1 MFGRL
6 LGLVILVLLG
16 AALASWLGAQPGTL
30 QLEWLGWQLETRTS
44 LAVAIL
50 VILALALVFVDRLFR
65 GLLGLPSWFGRNLTR
80 RRTESGYRALTLGLM
95 AVSAGEPDEARRQ
108 AARAQRLLAAP
119 QLTDLLSAQAAHMS
133 GDRRAAGRY
142 FTSLTRDKDTAFLG
156 HIGLARLALENDQP
170 DQALVAARR
179 ALDMRPK
186 SALAARQV
194 MILEAER
201 GNWAAALPAHAV
213 VAAADADDEAA
224 AHLLS
229 RQKATLAY
237 LDALSCLDAGAD
249 RKARRAALAGCE
261 SAIRAWPE
269 FWPAALRLAALYEED
284 GAPRKAV
291 KWLETAFRVMPHD
304 DIASRLQ
311 TLWKT
316 NDGGHIARLLK
327 LVPKDGPLADEGR
340 RVVAGAA
347 MARGLLGEAR
357 RLLEEINPVRRDA
370 AGWRLVS
377 RLAADTE
384 DGVAETAAL
393 REAGEAPRPRCWQ
406 CTECQLVHEAWQGHC
421 AGCAGFATLEW
432 RRPDGVTPMLPP
444 LAASAVNDPETSR
457 LETNKPGP
465 NKPD

>member
-80 RRTESGYRALTLGLM
+80 RRTESGHRALTLGLM

-133 GDRRAAGRY
+133 GDRKAAGRY

>member
-1 MFGRL
+1 
-6 LGLVILVLLG
+6 
-16 AALASWLGAQPGTL
+16 
-30 QLEWLGWQLETRTS
+30 
-44 LAVAIL
+44 
-50 VILALALVFVDRLFR
+50 
-65 GLLGLPSWFGRNLTR
+65 
-80 RRTESGYRALTLGLM
+80 
-95 AVSAGEPDEARRQ
+95 
-108 AARAQRLLAAP
+108 
-119 QLTDLLSAQAAHMS
+119 MS

-186 SALAARQV
+186 SGLAARQV

-201 GNWAAALPAHAV
+201 GNWAAALPALAV

-291 KWLETAFRVMPHD
+291 KWLEIAFRAMPHD

-316 NDGGHIARLLK
+316 NDGGHVARLIK
-327 LVPKDGPLADEGR
+327 LISEDGPLADEGR

-370 AGWRLVS
+370 AAWRLVS

-384 DGVAETAAL
+384 DGVAETVAL

-444 LAASAVNDPETSR
+444 LAAGAVNDPETSR
-457 LETNKPGP
+457 FETNKPGP

>member
-16 AALASWLGAQPGTL
+16 AVLASWFGAQPGML

-50 VILALALVFVDRLFR
+50 VILALALVFIDRLFR
-65 GLLGLPSWFGRNLTR
+65 GLLGLPSWFGRNLIR
-80 RRTESGYRALTLGLM
+80 RRTESGHRALTLGLM

-119 QLTDLLSAQAAHMS
+119 RLTDLLSAQAAHMS
-133 GDRRAAGRY
+133 GDRKAAGRY

-170 DQALVAARR
+170 NQALKAARQ

-186 SALAARQV
+186 SGLAARQV

-201 GNWAAALPAHAV
+201 GNWAAALPALAV
-213 VAAADADDEAA
+213 VAAADADDQAA
-224 AHLLS
+224 AHLLA
-229 RQKATLAY
+229 RQKAALAY

-249 RKARRAALAGCE
+249 KKARRAALVGCE
-261 SAIRAWPE
+261 KAIRAWPE
-269 FWPAALRLAALYEED
+269 FWPAALRLATLHEED
-284 GAPRKAV
+284 GAPRKAL
-291 KWLETAFRVMPHD
+291 KCLEAAFKAMPQG
-304 DIASRLQ
+304 DIAARLQ
-311 TLWKT
+311 MLWKT
-316 NDGGHIARLLK
+316 NDGGHIARLIK

-347 MARGLLGEAR
+347 MVRGLVGEAR
-357 RLLEEINPVRRDA
+357 RLLEEINPAHRDA
-370 AGWRLVS
+370 AVWLLVS

-393 REAGEAPRPRCWQ
+393 REAGEAQRPRCWQ

-432 RRPDGVTPMLPP
+432 RRPDGVTPMLP
-444 LAASAVNDPETSR
+444 LLSASGVNDPETSR
-457 LETNKPGP
+457 LDTSRPGTNKP
-465 NKPD
+465 D

>member
-80 RRTESGYRALTLGLM
+80 RRTESGHRALTLGLM

-249 RKARRAALAGCE
+249 RKARRAALTGCE
-261 SAIRAWPE
+261 SAIGAWPE

-444 LAASAVNDPETSR
+444 LAAGAVNDPETSR

>member
-16 AALASWLGAQPGTL
+16 AALASWLGAQPGML
-30 QLEWLGWQLETRTS
+30 QLEWLGWQLEMRTS
-44 LAVAIL
+44 LAAAIL
-50 VILALALVFVDRLFR
+50 VILALALVFIDRLLR

-80 RRTESGYRALTLGLM
+80 RRTESGHRALTLGLM

-133 GDRRAAGRY
+133 GDRKAAGRY

-170 DQALVAARR
+170 DQALMAARR

-201 GNWAAALPAHAV
+201 GNWSAALPAHAV

-224 AHLLS
+224 AHHLS
-229 RQKATLAY
+229 RQKAALAY
-237 LDALSCLDAGAD
+237 LDALSWLDPGAD
-249 RKARRAALAGCE
+249 KKGRRAAMAGCE
-261 SAIRAWPE
+261 TAIRAWPE
-269 FWPAALRLAALYEED
+269 FWPAALRLAALCEED
-284 GAPRKAV
+284 GSPRKAV
-291 KWLETAFRVMPHD
+291 KWLETAFKSLPHD
-304 DIASRLQ
+304 DIAARLQ

-316 NDGGHIARLLK
+316 NDGGYVAKLIK
-327 LVPKDGPLADEGR
+327 LVPKEGPLADEGR
-340 RVVAGAA
+340 RVVAAAA
-347 MARGLLGEAR
+347 MARGLVGEAR
-357 RLLEEINPVRRDA
+357 RLLEEIDPARRDA
-370 AGWRLVS
+370 AAWRLMS
-377 RLAADTE
+377 RLAAYAE
-384 DGVAETAAL
+384 DGAAETAAL

-432 RRPDGVTPMLPP
+432 RRPDGVTPML
-444 LAASAVNDPETSR
+444 ASPSTTTGHN
-457 LETNKPGP
+457 
-465 NKPD
+465 PD

>member
-16 AALASWLGAQPGTL
+16 AALASWLGAQPGML
-30 QLEWLGWQLETRTS
+30 QLEWLGWQLEMRTS
-44 LAVAIL
+44 LAAAIL
-50 VILALALVFVDRLFR
+50 AILALALVFIDRLLR
-65 GLLGLPSWFGRNLTR
+65 GLLRLPSWFGRNLTR
-80 RRTESGYRALTLGLM
+80 RRTESGHRALTLGLM

-133 GDRRAAGRY
+133 GDRKAAGRY

-156 HIGLARLALENDQP
+156 HIGIARLALENDQP

-201 GNWAAALPAHAV
+201 GNWSAALPAHAV

-224 AHLLS
+224 AHHLS
-229 RQKATLAY
+229 RQKAALAY
-237 LDALSCLDAGAD
+237 LDALSWLDAAAD
-249 RKARRAALAGCE
+249 KKARRAAMAGCE
-261 SAIRAWPE
+261 TAIRAGPE
-269 FWPAALRLAALYEED
+269 FWPAALRLAALCEED
-284 GAPRKAV
+284 GSPRKAV
-291 KWLETAFRVMPHD
+291 KWLETAFRSLPHD
-304 DIASRLQ
+304 DIAARLQ

-316 NDGGHIARLLK
+316 NDGGYVAKLIK
-327 LVPKDGPLADEGR
+327 LVPKEGPLADEGR

-347 MARGLLGEAR
+347 MARGLVGEAR
-357 RLLEEINPVRRDA
+357 RLLEEIDPARRDA
-370 AGWRLVS
+370 AAWRLMS
-377 RLAADTE
+377 RLAAEAE
-384 DGVAETAAL
+384 DGAAETAAL

-432 RRPDGVTPMLPP
+432 RRPDGVTPML
-444 LAASAVNDPETSR
+444 ASPSTTTALN
-457 LETNKPGP
+457 
-465 NKPD
+465 PD